1 MIKDLKLDDY
11 VSGSCF
17 IVKDPKEITLPS
29 GAKLFNATILDNSG
43 AMDVKTFNYNSQYLE
58 AFKNGNILQIY
69 GKVKENKGR
78 LYIDLETYVTAK
90 EGTYSLE
97 DLIMVS
103 PKNFDDMKED
113 LKKYLDSIKNDELHT
128 ITRKIIVDNYK
139 KYLDYP
145 AAVKNHHEFMHGLL
159 HHSLSMCHLIDGI
172 IGNYSD
178 VDRDLLISG
187 ALLHDVGKIAEF
199 SGVVATHYTTEGNLL
214 GHLLIGVELI
224 DRASIE
230 LNLHSDKILL
240 LKHLVASH
248 HGKLE
253 FGAIVLPSTK
263 EAVILSMVDDL
274 DAKMMAIEKALSTT
288 EKGTFSDRI
297 FPLDNRPFYKE

>member
-1 MIKDLKLDDY
+1 MIKDFKIDDY
-11 VSGSCF
+11 INGNCY
-17 IVKDPKEITLPS
+17 IVKDPKEITLPTGS
-29 GAKLFNATILDNSG
+29 KLFNATIQDNSG
-43 AMDVKTFNYNSQYLE
+43 SIDVKTFTYNSKYLE
-58 AFKNGNILQIY
+58 AFKSGNILQIY

-78 LYIDLETYVTAK
+78 LYVDLETYVTAE

-103 PKNFDDMKED
+103 PKNFDEMKEE
-113 LKKYLDSIKNDELHT
+113 LKKYISSIKNEDLHA
-128 ITRKIIVDNYK
+128 ITKKIISDNYK

-145 AAVKNHHEFMHGLL
+145 AAVRNHHEFMHGLL

-172 IGNYSD
+172 ISNYED
-178 VDRDLLISG
+178 IDRDLLIAG
-187 ALLHDVGKIAEF
+187 ALLHDMGKIIEF

-214 GHLLIGVELI
+214 GHLLIGVELV

-230 LNLHSDKILL
+230 LNIHSEKVLL
-240 LKHLVASH
+240 LKHLIASH
-248 HGKLE
+248 HGKQE
-253 FGAIVLPSTK
+253 FGAITLPSTK